1 MMSTPNKRDALE
13 QLHREIDQIHTDD
26 DTTRA
31 KLDNMK
37 SEIQQALQRA
47 ETDDESHDTLIERL
61 NEAIADLEAEHPT
74 LTSAISAA
82 IDILS
87 SAGI

>member
-13 QLHREIDQIHTDD
+13 QLHREIDRIHTDD

-31 KLDNMK
+31 RLDNMK
-37 SEIQQALQRA
+37 SEIQQALQQE
-47 ETDDESHDTLIERL
+47 ETGDESHETLIERL
-61 NEAIADLEAEHPT
+61 NEAVADLEADHPT
-74 LTSAISAA
+74 LTAAISAV